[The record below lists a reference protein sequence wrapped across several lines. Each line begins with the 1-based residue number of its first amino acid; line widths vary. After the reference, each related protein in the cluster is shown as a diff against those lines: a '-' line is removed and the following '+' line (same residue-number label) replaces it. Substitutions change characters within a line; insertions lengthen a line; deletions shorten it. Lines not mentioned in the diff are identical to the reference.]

1 VGLTELLARAAVR
14 RPHVLLVP
22 VPGHRP
28 LRWAA
33 EDALDGLGWRRAASP
48 AEADVLLCCGAPG
61 KELAE
66 HVEVAWD
73 GMPGPRVRREVST
86 VTEIEPALRAAAL
99 ELADVAAQ
107 RQDAR
112 SRPAPRL
119 SSADEGADLNDDT
132 DMSGGAMDHGMDHD
146 MGMSDGGMDHDM
158 DMSGGEM
165 NHDMDM
171 SEAGMDHDMDMSGG
185 DMAGMDHSMHMDM
198 GMELPGGLVMAD
210 RVEDR
215 DGLRLE
221 GLNLSLGPLLPHW
234 PAGLRL
240 DVVLSGDVL
249 VSAKVVRLD
258 PQAEPPAP
266 ESLLALDALALLLD
280 ASGWSDGAVRARRA
294 RREGGS
300 GPAID
305 DLLRRLR
312 RARLLRWSLRGL
324 PAPGSGDLVT
334 HLDRLVAVAREE
346 SALPSA
352 DDAQLAS
359 DVVGLDVGTA
369 ALVVAAHAP
378 LLPVAAHV

>member
-22 VPGHRP
+22 VPGERP

-33 EDALDGLGWRRAASP
+33 EDALDGLGWSRAASP
-48 AEADVLLCCGAPG
+48 AEADVLLCCGSPG

-66 HVEVAWD
+66 HVEVAWE

-86 VTEIEPALRAAAL
+86 VAEVEPALRAAAV

-119 SSADEGADLNDDT
+119 SSADEGAGSDNEM
-132 DMSGGAMDHGMDHD
+132 DMSERDMDHGMDHD

-158 DMSGGEM
+158 DMSGGE
-165 NHDMDM
+165 
-171 SEAGMDHDMDMSGG
+171 MDHDMDMSGG

-234 PAGLRL
+234 ATGLRL
-240 DVVLSGDVL
+240 DVVLSGDL
-249 VSAKVVRLD
+249 IVSAEVVRLD
-258 PQAEPPAP
+258 PQPEPPEA
-266 ESLLALDALALLLD
+266 ESLLALDALAVLLD
-280 ASGWSDGAVRARRA
+280 AAGWSDGALRARRA
-294 RREGGS
+294 RTEGGS
-300 GPAID
+300 APATD

-324 PAPGSGDLVT
+324 PAPGSGDLVA
-334 HLDRLVAVAREE
+334 HLDRLVGVVRGEA
-346 SALPSA
+346 ALPSA
-352 DDAQLAS
+352 DDAQLAR

-369 ALVVAAHAP
+369 ALVVAARAP
-378 LLPVAAHV
+378 LPMVAARV